1 MTDAETWA
9 RKDAA
14 RRTRREHQTAFNL
27 VLALIASLGIVLF
40 LVLVVVRP
48 DQTVDRTVDY
58 QQIASQANVPG
69 VTLAA
74 PDLPKDYSANRADFQ
89 DKTSDGV
96 KVWTVGLI
104 TPDKQ
109 YIGLQQGI
117 DANAPHHRGHEVDR
131 VRPASRGQ
139 ERGQP
144 RVLAGRYL
152 RPEHHRPV
160 RHRRRRVLH
169 DRRRGRVEAVHAAVT
184 HPTQPDPTPR
194 KPMPDRAAATP
205 SEALRLLVEGNAR
218 FAADKRRTGRID
230 PDRRGELTGS
240 QAPFAT
246 VLGCSDSRVP
256 FEHVFDAGIGDLFA
270 IRNAGQI
277 VDDVVLGSIE
287 FAVVALGTPL
297 VVVLRHTR
305 CGAVAAARSGE
316 PVPAPHLQALVDAI
330 APSVEQVRTTDADLP
345 QEAVGAAHLEA
356 TLRQVIERSGAVSD
370 AIAEGRLA
378 VVGATYDLGTGE
390 VSIDTVVGQA

>member
-1 MTDAETWA
+1 
-9 RKDAA
+9 
-14 RRTRREHQTAFNL
+14 
-27 VLALIASLGIVLF
+27 
-40 LVLVVVRP
+40 
-48 DQTVDRTVDY
+48 
-58 QQIASQANVPG
+58 
-69 VTLAA
+69 
-74 PDLPKDYSANRADFQ
+74 
-89 DKTSDGV
+89 
-96 KVWTVGLI
+96 
-104 TPDKQ
+104 
-109 YIGLQQGI
+109 
-117 DANAPHHRGHEVDR
+117 
-131 VRPASRGQ
+131 
-139 ERGQP
+139 
-144 RVLAGRYL
+144 
-152 RPEHHRPV
+152 
-160 RHRRRRVLH
+160 
-169 DRRRGRVEAVHAAVT
+169 
-184 HPTQPDPTPR
+184 
-194 KPMPDRAAATP
+194 MPDRAAATP
-205 SEALRLLVEGNAR
+205 SDALRLLVEGNAR

-330 APSVEQVRTTDADLP
+330 APSVEQVRATDADLP
-345 QEAVGAAHLEA
+345 QESVGAAHLEA

-370 AIAEGRLA
+370 AIAEGSLA
-378 VVGATYDLGTGE
+378 VVGATYDLSTGE
-390 VSIDTVVGQA
+390 VTIDTVVGQA

>member
-1 MTDAETWA
+1 
-9 RKDAA
+9 
-14 RRTRREHQTAFNL
+14 
-27 VLALIASLGIVLF
+27 
-40 LVLVVVRP
+40 
-48 DQTVDRTVDY
+48 
-58 QQIASQANVPG
+58 
-69 VTLAA
+69 
-74 PDLPKDYSANRADFQ
+74 
-89 DKTSDGV
+89 
-96 KVWTVGLI
+96 
-104 TPDKQ
+104 
-109 YIGLQQGI
+109 
-117 DANAPHHRGHEVDR
+117 
-131 VRPASRGQ
+131 
-139 ERGQP
+139 
-144 RVLAGRYL
+144 
-152 RPEHHRPV
+152 
-160 RHRRRRVLH
+160 
-169 DRRRGRVEAVHAAVT
+169 
-184 HPTQPDPTPR
+184 
-194 KPMPDRAAATP
+194 MPDRAAATP

-345 QEAVGAAHLEA
+345 QEPSAPP
-356 TLRQVIERSGAVSD
+356 TSRPRSA
-370 AIAEGRLA
+370 R
-378 VVGATYDLGTGE
+378 
-390 VSIDTVVGQA
+390 